1 MRAFIYAP
9 LMAIALAC
17 LASAS
22 ASGAGSESARI
33 VVEKQWARASIGTSR
48 PSVAYMTIGNNG
60 KTAAVLIDV
69 ATPAAARAEV
79 HESNTV
85 NGIASMQ
92 PAGPITIPAGGSVRL
107 RPGGLHMM
115 LIGLNRPLQKGDI
128 LPIALH
134 FKSGA
139 TITVE
144 VPILSI
150 RAKGP
155 EN

>member
-1 MRAFIYAP
+1 
-9 LMAIALAC
+9 
-17 LASAS
+17 
-22 ASGAGSESARI
+22 
-33 VVEKQWARASIGTSR
+33 
-48 PSVAYMTIGNNG
+48 
-60 KTAAVLIDV
+60 
-69 ATPAAARAEV
+69 
-79 HESNTV
+79 
-85 NGIASMQ
+85 
-92 PAGPITIPAGGSVRL
+92 
-107 RPGGLHMM
+107 MM